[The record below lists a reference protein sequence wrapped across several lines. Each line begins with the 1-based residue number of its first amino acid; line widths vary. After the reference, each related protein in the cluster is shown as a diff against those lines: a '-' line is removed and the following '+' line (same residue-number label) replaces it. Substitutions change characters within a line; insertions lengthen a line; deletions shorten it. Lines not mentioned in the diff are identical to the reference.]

1 MGAREELGRQLWSD
15 PSHGWS
21 LLYQC
26 QEKNNHIYIVENYGE
41 GVKGEVAKIGAT
53 AVYGQEGKPCP
64 QY

>member
-26 QEKNNHIYIVENYGE
+26 QEKNNQIYIVENYGE
-41 GVKGEVAKIGAT
+41 GVQVK
-53 AVYGQEGKPCP
+53 
-64 QY
+64 